1 LSAPEPTGSSRTG
14 YREVFAAPRAKPLLS
29 AFGVSYLGDAM
40 SAVSIAWLAIEISAV
55 HNRSLFVGAAVAAYS
70 LPGVIGAFAF
80 ARFLRRRPTRM
91 LVVADCVLRATL
103 FGSIFGLRAAHAL
116 SPATYIALLAFSS
129 LLSAWGV
136 AGRYTVLAELVGP
149 DLTLAANSLQSALQ
163 STTIVIGP
171 GIAGVLVGVLGA
183 GPLIGLDALSYLL
196 LAVVAFRRPP
206 VRVGVARLVEPEATA
221 PVGRAPGG
229 IGLLRRHGLIGLVA
243 LTWLFDFLYGPV
255 EVALPLH
262 VSLDLH
268 RGAGLLG
275 LYWALFGAGAAIG
288 SLAAGRFKN
297 RAVWPIAVAIIAG
310 WGLCLVPFG
319 FGLPT
324 AVTVA
329 TFGLGGL
336 IYGPYVPLTYVLI
349 QSRVPLAQQA
359 VVLAAEGA
367 VMTVAAPLGTALGG
381 PLTAAFGAS
390 RTIAGS
396 GVATVLAA
404 VVIGVATIA
413 WPRRGNWKHAAPEP
427 PPS

>member
-1 LSAPEPTGSSRTG
+1 
-14 YREVFAAPRAKPLLS
+14 VFAAPRAKPLLA

-40 SAVSIAWLAIEISAV
+40 SAVTVAWLAIEISPF
-55 HNRSLFVGAAVAAYS
+55 HNRSLFVGASVASYS

-91 LVVADCVLRATL
+91 LVVGDSLLRAAL
-103 FGSIFGLRAAHAL
+103 LGSIFGLRAAHAL
-116 SPATYIALLAFSS
+116 SPPTYITLLAFSS

-163 STTIVIGP
+163 SMTFVIGP
-171 GIAGVLVGVLGA
+171 GIAGILVAFWGA
-183 GPLIGLDALSYLL
+183 GPLIGLDALSYLF
-196 LAVVAFRRPP
+196 LAAVALRTRPVYQGTAP
-206 VRVGVARLVEPEATA
+206 PE

-229 IGLLRRHGLIGLVA
+229 IRLLRRHGLIGLLA

-275 LYWALFGAGAAIG
+275 LYWALFGAGAAVG

-319 FGLPT
+319 FGLPI

-413 WPRRGNWKHAAPEP
+413 WPRRGNWKHAPPEP

>member
-1 LSAPEPTGSSRTG
+1 LTAPEPTGSSRTG

-40 SAVSIAWLAIEISAV
+40 SAVTVAWLAIEISPF
-55 HNRSLFVGAAVAAYS
+55 HDRSLFVGAAVASYS

-80 ARFLRRRPTRM
+80 ARFLRGRPTRM
-91 LVVADCVLRATL
+91 LVVGDSLLRATL
-103 FGSIFGLRAAHAL
+103 LGSIFGLRAAHAL
-116 SPATYIALLAFSS
+116 TPATYLTLLAFSS

-163 STTIVIGP
+163 SMTFVIGP
-171 GIAGVLVGVLGA
+171 GIAGVLVAVWGA
-183 GPLIGLDALSYLL
+183 GPLIGLDALSYLA
-196 LAVVAFRRPP
+196 LAAVALRTRPAYT
-206 VRVGVARLVEPEATA
+206 GVALPE

-229 IGLLRRHGLIGLVA
+229 IRLLRRHGLIGLVA

-319 FGLPT
+319 FGLPI

-329 TFGLGGL
+329 AIGLGGL

-349 QSRVPLAQQA
+349 QSRVPSAQQA
-359 VVLAAEGA
+359 VVLAAQGA

-396 GVATVLAA
+396 GIATVLAA
-404 VVIGVATIA
+404 VVIGIATIA
-413 WPRRGNWKHAAPEP
+413 IPRRGKWKHAPPEP
-427 PPS
+427 SPH